1 MCVSFRLTGT
11 DPTFFTLPGKKLCD
25 CYCWSGGVVS
35 SQLFALRRSSLA
47 QTLTGSST
55 PNPFFFSPRLEYYKN
70 RCKRIQFFVLFLGKT
85 KNSRTWWGLD
95 LFNRQDADLTVCG
108 SVFVFIAHPAAHNSL
123 LVDNVFPFFSRFE
136 CLCVLFVCD
145 FSVFLASKNVGN
157 PNEYKKKQFLF
168 RSLVV
173 DFQLVQ
179 KRRAARHQKK
189 KKVLPPFWLSAGIK
203 WIRSSCNRLKRG
215 EKVAWKHQTAQVHLS
230 LSFLS
235 SYFFFRTHPLVLS
248 FFETL
253 RSLRWMDGW
262 NWWWWWGGSY
272 IDRAAV
278 LFLFFALVRCC
289 HRVYLVES

>member
-55 PNPFFFSPRLEYYKN
+55 PNPFFFFPRLEYYKN

-95 LFNRQDADLTVCG
+95 FNRQDADLTVCG

-123 LVDNVFPFFSRFE
+123 LVDNVFPFFSRCE
-136 CLCVLFVCD
+136 CLCVLSVCV

-157 PNEYKKKQFLF
+157 PNEYKKTNFLF

-189 KKVLPPFWLSAGIK
+189 KEVLPPFWLSAGIK

-215 EKVAWKHQTAQVHLS
+215 EKVGKSCVKASNSASPSLS
-230 LSFLS
+230 LSLS
-235 SYFFFRTHPLVLS
+235 YQVISSSGHIR
-248 FFETL
+248 
-253 RSLRWMDGW
+253 
-262 NWWWWWGGSY
+262 
-272 IDRAAV
+272 
-278 LFLFFALVRCC
+278 
-289 HRVYLVES
+289 